1 MGYPAGQNMD
11 SEQYAAIKTT
21 SSVAKCQP
29 SSCLEATCRRMH
41 AADDHFGA
49 SYVNQSD
56 QWKDIWGIMIGLQQA
71 PTGSR
76 ILPGG
81 GLDVII

>member
-1 MGYPAGQNMD
+1 
-11 SEQYAAIKTT
+11 
-21 SSVAKCQP
+21 
-29 SSCLEATCRRMH
+29 MH

-56 QWKDIWGIMIGLQQA
+56 QWRNIWGMLIGLQQA
-71 PTGSR
+71 PIGSR

-81 GLDVII
+81 GPDVII

>member
-11 SEQYAAIKTT
+11 SEQYAASKTS

-29 SSCLEATCRRMH
+29 SLCLEATCRSMH
-41 AADDHFGA
+41 AAAYDHFGA

-56 QWKDIWGIMIGLQQA
+56 QWKNI
-71 PTGSR
+71 
-76 ILPGG
+76 
-81 GLDVII
+81 